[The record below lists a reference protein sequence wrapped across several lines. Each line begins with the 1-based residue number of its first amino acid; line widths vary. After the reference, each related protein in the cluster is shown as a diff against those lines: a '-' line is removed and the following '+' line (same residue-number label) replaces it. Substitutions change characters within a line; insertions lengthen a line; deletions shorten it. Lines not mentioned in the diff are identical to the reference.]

1 MSDEN
6 TQYPDED
13 ENSNVESLFDNPEDE
28 MSEEEFD
35 AAIAKEE
42 QEAAAEPKPRDPA
55 DVIVALNEENTE
67 LKNKA
72 MSLLADMENLRR
84 RTEREVKD
92 ARQYAVANFARD
104 MLSVSDNMSR
114 ALQAL
119 PDDVREGADETFK
132 TLLEGVEMTDR
143 DLQNQLSKNGVVQ
156 LSPEGEK
163 FDPNFHQAMFEVPNI
178 EIPNGTVVQVVQA
191 GYQIGERVLRP
202 AMVGISKGG
211 PKAAAAP
218 VAEEATEE
226 APQDGPSV
234 DKSV

>member
-35 AAIAKEE
+35 AAIEKEE
-42 QEAAAEPKPRDPA
+42 QEAAAEPAPRDPA

-104 MLSVSDNMSR
+104 MLSVSDNLSR

-119 PDDVREGADETFK
+119 PDDARESADEALK

-163 FDPNFHQAMFEVPNI
+163 FDPNFHQAMFEVPNT

-211 PKAAAAP
+211 PKVAAAP
-218 VAEEATEE
+218 AVEEKV
-226 APQDGPSV
+226 PQDSPSV

>member
-35 AAIAKEE
+35 AAIEKEE
-42 QEAAAEPKPRDPA
+42 QEAAAEPAPRDPA

-104 MLSVSDNMSR
+104 MLSVSDNLSR

-119 PDDVREGADETFK
+119 PDDVRESADETLK

-163 FDPNFHQAMFEVPNI
+163 FDPNFHQAMFEVPNT

-211 PKAAAAP
+211 PKVAAAP
-218 VAEEATEE
+218 AVEEEV
-226 APQDGPSV
+226 PQESPSI

>member
-1 MSDEN
+1 
-6 TQYPDED
+6 
-13 ENSNVESLFDNPEDE
+13 
-28 MSEEEFD
+28 
-35 AAIAKEE
+35 
-42 QEAAAEPKPRDPA
+42 
-55 DVIVALNEENTE
+55 
-67 LKNKA
+67 
-72 MSLLADMENLRR
+72 
-84 RTEREVKD
+84 
-92 ARQYAVANFARD
+92 

-119 PDDVREGADETFK
+119 PDDAREGANETLK

-163 FDPNFHQAMFEVPNI
+163 FDPNFHQAMFEVPNT

-211 PKAAAAP
+211 PKVAAAP
-218 VAEEATEE
+218 VAEDAAEE
-226 APQDGPSV
+226 APEDSPSV
-234 DKSV
+234 DKTV

>member
-35 AAIAKEE
+35 AAIEKEE
-42 QEAAAEPKPRDPA
+42 QEAAAEPAPRDPA

-104 MLSVSDNMSR
+104 MLSVSDNLSR

-119 PDDVREGADETFK
+119 PDDVRESADETLK

-163 FDPNFHQAMFEVPNI
+163 FDPNFHQAMFEVPNT

-211 PKAAAAP
+211 PKVAAAP
-218 VAEEATEE
+218 AVEEEV
-226 APQDGPSV
+226 PQDSQSV

>member
-35 AAIAKEE
+35 AAIEKEE
-42 QEAAAEPKPRDPA
+42 QEAAAEPQPRDPA

-104 MLSVSDNMSR
+104 MLSVSDNLSR

-119 PDDVREGADETFK
+119 PDDAREGASETLK

-143 DLQNQLSKNGVVQ
+143 DLQNQLNSAQKVKNSTRISTKRC
-156 LSPEGEK
+156 LKCRTLK
-163 FDPNFHQAMFEVPNI
+163 FQME
-178 EIPNGTVVQVVQA
+178 Q
-191 GYQIGERVLRP
+191 
-202 AMVGISKGG
+202 
-211 PKAAAAP
+211 
-218 VAEEATEE
+218 
-226 APQDGPSV
+226 
-234 DKSV
+234 

>member
-28 MSEEEFD
+28 MSEEEFE
-35 AAIAKEE
+35 AAIEKEE
-42 QEAAAEPKPRDPA
+42 QEAAAEPAPRDPA

-119 PDDVREGADETFK
+119 PDDAREGADETLK

-163 FDPNFHQAMFEVPNI
+163 FDPNFHQAMFEVPNT

-191 GYQIGERVLRP
+191 GYQIGDRVLRP

-218 VAEEATEE
+218 VVEEE

>member
-42 QEAAAEPKPRDPA
+42 QEAAAEPAPRDPA

-104 MLSVSDNMSR
+104 MLSVSDNLSR

-119 PDDVREGADETFK
+119 PDDVRESADETLK

-163 FDPNFHQAMFEVPNI
+163 FDPNFHQAMFEVPNT

-211 PKAAAAP
+211 SKVAAAP
-218 VAEEATEE
+218 AEKKKCRKIAHQSINQSS
-226 APQDGPSV
+226 A
-234 DKSV
+234 

>member
-35 AAIAKEE
+35 AAIEKEE
-42 QEAAAEPKPRDPA
+42 QEAAAEPAPRDPA

-104 MLSVSDNMSR
+104 MLSVSDNLSR

-119 PDDVREGADETFK
+119 PDDVRESADETLK

-163 FDPNFHQAMFEVPNI
+163 FDPNFHQAMFEVPNT

-211 PKAAAAP
+211 PKVAAAP
-218 VAEEATEE
+218 AVEEEV
-226 APQDGPSV
+226 PQDSPSV

>member
-28 MSEEEFD
+28 MSEEEFE

-42 QEAAAEPKPRDPA
+42 QEAAAAPKPRDPA

-72 MSLLADMENLRR
+72 MTLLADMENLRR

-104 MLSVSDNMSR
+104 ILSVSDNMSR

-119 PDDVREGADETFK
+119 PDDAREGASETLK

-143 DLQNQLSKNGVVQ
+143 DLQNQLSKNGVIQ

-163 FDPNFHQAMFEVPNI
+163 FDPNFHQAMFEVPNT

-211 PKAAAAP
+211 PKVAAAP
-218 VAEEATEE
+218 VAEEAPE
-226 APQDGPSV
+226 DSPSV
-234 DKSV
+234 DKTV

>member
-28 MSEEEFD
+28 MSEEEFE
-35 AAIAKEE
+35 AAIEKEE
-42 QEAAAEPKPRDPA
+42 QEAAAEPAPRDPA

-104 MLSVSDNMSR
+104 MLSVSDNLSR

-119 PDDVREGADETFK
+119 PDDVRESADETLK

-163 FDPNFHQAMFEVPNI
+163 FDPNFHQAMFEVPNT

-211 PKAAAAP
+211 PKVAAAP
-218 VAEEATEE
+218 AVEEEV
-226 APQDGPSV
+226 PQDSQSV

>member
-35 AAIAKEE
+35 AAIEKEE
-42 QEAAAEPKPRDPA
+42 QEAAAEPTPRDPA

-119 PDDVREGADETFK
+119 PDDAREGANETLK

-163 FDPNFHQAMFEVPNI
+163 FDPNFHQAMFEVPNT

-211 PKAAAAP
+211 SKGAAAP
-218 VAEEATEE
+218 ATEE
-226 APQDGPSV
+226 ATQEAPDGNPSV